1 MINIERIENQNQTI
15 WRYMDLWKFES
26 MLEDNGCL
34 YFTRSDMFNDKLEG
48 KYSDITLKNLEDK
61 YLKIHGKT
69 FVENWKALYYSKG
82 DYIDAVKRNSLVS
95 CWHISDNENKNM
107 WESYTSKKESIVI
120 KSSIENIY
128 KALKNIP
135 NNNTFNID
143 IGEVE
148 YVNFHNT
155 ILEYK
160 NHILE
165 PLFYKDIEYKYEQ
178 ELRIIVWKRPENNI
192 LNTNLSNFNVCQGG
206 SLNIDLDIL
215 IEEIYISPNSSDD
228 FMEKIKQLL
237 PDNLKNKVIKKS
249 VLENETNE

>member
-1 MINIERIENQNQTI
+1 MINIERLKYKTI

-26 MLEDNGCL
+26 MLENNGCL
-34 YFTRSDMFNDKLEG
+34 YFTRADKFDDKLEG
-48 KYSDITLKNLEDK
+48 KYSDITLKNLEGK
-61 YLKIHGKT
+61 FLELHGKQ

-82 DYIDAVKRNSLVS
+82 DYIDAVRRNSLVS
-95 CWHISDNENKNM
+95 CWHINDNENINM
-107 WESYTSKKESIVI
+107 WQSYTSEKNSIVI
-120 KSSIENIY
+120 KSTIDKVY
-128 KALKNIP
+128 KALNIL
-135 NNNTFNID
+135 NNHTFNID
-143 IGEVE
+143 FVEVK
-148 YVNFHNT
+148 YVDFHNT
-155 ILEYK
+155 ILEHK

-165 PLFYKDIEYKYEQ
+165 PLFFKDIEYKDEN

-192 LNTNLSNFNVCQGG
+192 LNTDLSNFNVCQGG

-249 VLENETNE
+249 EISYR

>member
-1 MINIERIENQNQTI
+1 
-15 WRYMDLWKFES
+15 
-26 MLEDNGCL
+26 
-34 YFTRSDMFNDKLEG
+34 
-48 KYSDITLKNLEDK
+48 
-61 YLKIHGKT
+61 
-69 FVENWKALYYSKG
+69 
-82 DYIDAVKRNSLVS
+82 
-95 CWHISDNENKNM
+95 M

-148 YVNFHNT
+148 YIDFHNT

-165 PLFYKDIEYKYEQ
+165 PLFFKNIEYKYEQ

-249 VLENETNE
+249 EISYR